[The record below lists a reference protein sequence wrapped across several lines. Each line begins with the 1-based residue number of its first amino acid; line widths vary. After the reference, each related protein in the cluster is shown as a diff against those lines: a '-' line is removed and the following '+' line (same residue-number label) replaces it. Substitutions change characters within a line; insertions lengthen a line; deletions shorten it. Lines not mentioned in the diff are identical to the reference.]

1 MRGAQPGPLRAVV
14 AGGRE
19 DYASSVAAL
28 CALDVTRLVR
38 RSIPLNAA
46 VKSSPTGTNDRT
58 PNVVIVGGGFAGL
71 NAAKTLRHAPV
82 RITLIDR
89 RNHHLFQPLLYQV
102 ATAVLSPSD
111 VAQPIR
117 GILRKQRNTE
127 VLMEE
132 ATGFDLGAR
141 TVFTTGGAIPYD
153 YLIVAAGATHSYFG
167 NDQWEPYAP
176 GLKTLENALDIRARV
191 LKAFEDAEKTD
202 DPVRRAALMTFIV
215 VGAGPTGVELAGA
228 IAEIANH
235 TLVRDF
241 HRIDTRQARIILVEA
256 LDRVLPPFPPDLSAK
271 ALTALHQMGVE
282 PRFGNPVKEIRPGVV
297 RIGDEDVPCETVL
310 WAAGVKASPLGKELG
325 VEVDRAGRAPVQPDL
340 SIAGHPEVFVAGDL
354 ASLRVGDKPVPGV
367 APAAMQMGRHAALNV
382 ARLVNGKPAVPF
394 VYRDKGSMAIVGR
407 NKAVAQIGSIKYTG
421 FLAWASW
428 LVIHLGYLNGFRNRL
443 IALINW
449 VAMYLTFNR
458 GARLISGESGWE
470 RAMARQ
476 EAAAL
481 LAASSRNVAADAA
494 LAANG
499 ANAGTPMPAA
509 AASGR

>member
-1 MRGAQPGPLRAVV
+1 M
-14 AGGRE
+14 
-19 DYASSVAAL
+19 
-28 CALDVTRLVR
+28 
-38 RSIPLNAA
+38 
-46 VKSSPTGTNDRT
+46 
-58 PNVVIVGGGFAGL
+58 
-71 NAAKTLRHAPV
+71 
-82 RITLIDR
+82 IDR

-117 GILRKQRNTE
+117 GILRGQRNVE

-132 ATGFDLGAR
+132 ATGFDLDGRVVHTAD
-141 TVFTTGGAIPYD
+141 GDIPYD

-202 DPVRRAALMTFIV
+202 DLAERAALMTFIV

-228 IAEIANH
+228 IAEIAHH

-241 HRIDTRQARIILVEA
+241 HRVDTRKARIILVEA

-271 ALTALHQMGVE
+271 ALKALHEMGVE
-282 PRFGNPVKEIRPGVV
+282 TRFGNPVKHIEPGLV
-297 RIGDEDVPCETVL
+297 RIGDEDVPCATVL
-310 WAAGVKASPLGKELG
+310 WAAGVKASSLGRALG
-325 VEVDRAGRAPVQPDL
+325 VEVDRAGRVPVQPDL

-354 ASLRVGDKPVPGV
+354 ASLKVGDKPVPGV
-367 APAAMQMGRHAALNV
+367 APAAMQMGRHAAMNV
-382 ARLVNGKPAVPF
+382 ARSIAGKPTTAF

-407 NKAVAQIGSIKYTG
+407 NKAVAQIGSVKFSG
-421 FLAWASW
+421 VFAWLAW
-428 LVIHLGYLNGFRNRL
+428 LLIHLGYLNGFRNRL

-449 VAMYLTFNR
+449 ISMYLTANR

-470 RAMARQ
+470 RAIARQ
-476 EAAAL
+476 EAAVL
-481 LAASSRNVAADAA
+481 LGSKARPAVPAGAAGGTPHPASAVAA
-494 LAANG
+494 G
-499 ANAGTPMPAA
+499 AT
-509 AASGR
+509 RR